1 MSLTYVS
8 EPLGNI
14 IEALGIGDVIH
25 QHNTFDH
32 GKVTILCIIS
42 YSVLKLSRVTH
53 GTPVV
58 RGGDCVE
65 PLLIRN
71 KNLSTWEKDDFPC
84 TWPAVSHIWS
94 LIFFPLS
101 SMVLILKSIPIVEMK
116 VVLKAS
122 SENLKHDYKY
132 LLSIKKNK
140 VPGAIGTWRGYMFSR
155 PPSHRWGAAEK
166 KLLQADLTMHSLHT
180 QKVREVVT

>member
-1 MSLTYVS
+1 MKIYKRTAEIRFYIIQELSLPLFCPPYLPYCPKSFSQHLRWRAHLIENSDREEPFILSQNPGAESPELQEMSLTYVS

-71 KNLSTWEKDDFPC
+71 KNLSTWEKEVFLEPGQQC
-84 TWPAVSHIWS
+84 
-94 LIFFPLS
+94 
-101 SMVLILKSIPIVEMK
+101 PI
-116 VVLKAS
+116 
-122 SENLKHDYKY
+122 SE
-132 LLSIKKNK
+132 
-140 VPGAIGTWRGYMFSR
+140 A
-155 PPSHRWGAAEK
+155 
-166 KLLQADLTMHSLHT
+166 
-180 QKVREVVT
+180 

>member
-32 GKVTILCIIS
+32 GKVTILSIIS

-58 RGGDCVE
+58 RSGDCVE
-65 PLLIRN
+65 PLLIRK
-71 KNLSTWEKDDFPC
+71 KNFSTWEKDDFPC
-84 TWPAVSHIWS
+84 TWPAVSHI
-94 LIFFPLS
+94 
-101 SMVLILKSIPIVEMK
+101 
-116 VVLKAS
+116 
-122 SENLKHDYKY
+122 
-132 LLSIKKNK
+132 
-140 VPGAIGTWRGYMFSR
+140 
-155 PPSHRWGAAEK
+155 
-166 KLLQADLTMHSLHT
+166 
-180 QKVREVVT
+180 

>member
-42 YSVLKLSRVTH
+42 YSVLKLFRVTH

-122 SENLKHDYKY
+122 SENLKHDTYIVT
-132 LLSIKKNK
+132 LCTFKKNM
-140 VPGAIGTWRGYMFSR
+140 VPGTIGTWRGYMFSR
-155 PPSHRWGAAEK
+155 PPSHQWGAAEK
-166 KLLQADLTMHSLHT
+166 KLL
-180 QKVREVVT
+180 